1 MWTHLSAD
9 FLCPAMRVV
18 LLLLQGGGGTTSQR
32 EIPVTLQKKK
42 YALLVSESE
51 RAKSTL
57 RVCYFLIAFS

>member
-32 EIPVTLQKKK
+32 EIPVTLQKKSMPCLYLK
-42 YALLVSESE
+42 AKEQRVPYVSAIS
-51 RAKSTL
+51 
-57 RVCYFLIAFS
+57 